1 MAEVRGRKCDRQGC
15 TTFLTDSPKR
25 PPGWLAVTPTV
36 DGEVVRD
43 TGQSF
48 EFCSDFCNAVW
59 SIIRYEADTGKTFK
73 RPQNISDEERRTR
86 SERMKETRARM
97 EADKEKK

>member
-15 TTFLTDSPKR
+15 DTFLPDSPKR

-48 EFCSDFCNAVW
+48 EFCSDACNALW
-59 SIIRYEADTGKTFK
+59 SIERIEADTGKRWS
-73 RPQNISDEERRTR
+73 RPRVISEEGRAALVESGRRLG
-86 SERMKETRARM
+86 SLKKG
-97 EADKEKK
+97 EASQ